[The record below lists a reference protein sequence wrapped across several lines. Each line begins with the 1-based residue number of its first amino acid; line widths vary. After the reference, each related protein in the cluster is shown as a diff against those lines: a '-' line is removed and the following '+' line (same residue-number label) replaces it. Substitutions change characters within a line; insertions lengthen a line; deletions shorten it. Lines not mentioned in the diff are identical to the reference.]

1 MSNNKDKNLNNTKQE
16 FNNPLDKKG
25 KLGNHKLLIC
35 LGVIF
40 LIVGLVFIYFGV
52 NSEEPKIKVEKP
64 INEEAVYEYLEQ
76 YSNYNDVIKPMAFN
90 DFWPNEYLEINL
102 ESKEISYFKDSNLI
116 TKVEYDK
123 KKKKNNNIITFKDEK
138 DNFST
143 FPEIEN
149 IESLVFKSYKDIIN
163 KEKIDKDEKK
173 LSLIYNALVGNKSA
187 YIVFG
192 KDKRRNEWKYFTLRD
207 FPTYVLNINDL
218 VGQHIDSINNNAT
231 SSLYAQ
237 INKHVICISSID
249 AVSYNYRDNMIY
261 CGNKE
266 VSAKKEKERKELQ
279 IDFLEKESV
288 AGWLLVKRHEQE
300 SADDSDEKIT
310 NLAGKLRALDYYKS
324 YNNNYVYISDSTY
337 NKLSDFKW
345 NEIVEEDKDLSS
357 ILIWIGVFF
366 IIIGSIMI
374 GCGIF
379 TNKRNE
385 VNNEDH
391 QEGRL
396 SLVRRLFKKKQG
408 EEVNDSTHELKEE
421 KITDVETPYNVDK
434 RAIIEEYK
442 SSKEYQQ
449 VLEKSKESAINAFK
463 EGREY
468 KNLEIRSNNWLTLIG
483 KTNDKDVIL
492 FLQKIKEKHPNFPRI
507 YTVNDIY
514 SQDLNN
520 DDKQIKEILS
530 NLDKIKGNGGELSK
544 YYKNLNT
551 RIEKI
556 NKLEEDYNALNK
568 KYSTIKSVVEEF
580 TQRKEY
586 GIIKGEKELKI
597 WERLAIMLWSIELS
611 NEILNGFGEKS
622 IISESLNK
630 TINQHHEDVMQTFV
644 TRLFISYIN
653 DSSKKADA
661 FKIDSN
667 KLVEEKQKNLMEQYN
682 ISVKDFSDA
691 YRNFIANLDS
701 HYTKVKEEND
711 YFKIL
716 KEKLA
721 DKFIDNHDKIK
732 DKGEYLS
739 LLIAMGYH
747 ISDYIEYKNR
757 TNSTIDFYPNVK
769 YILSNMDLSVFDNT
783 EFRHNDPAYSGNY
796 TNRVYEWLR
805 EVGVE
810 HLQALVEDKLIIP

>member
-35 LGVIF
+35 LGGIF
-40 LIVGLVFIYFGV
+40 FIVGLVFIYFGF
-52 NSEEPKIKVEKP
+52 NSEESKIKIEKP
-64 INEEAVYEYLEQ
+64 INEEAVYEYLKQ
-76 YSNYNDVIKPMAFN
+76 SSNYNDVVKPMAFN

-116 TKVEYDK
+116 TKVGYDK

-149 IESLVFKSYKDIIN
+149 IDSLVLKSYKDVIN
-163 KEKIDKDEKK
+163 KEKIDEDEKK

-192 KDKRRNEWKYFTLRD
+192 KDKKGKGWRFFTPRD
-207 FPTYVLNINDL
+207 FPDYVLNINNL

-231 SSLYAQ
+231 LSSLNKE
-237 INKHVICISSID
+237 IKKHVICISSID
-249 AVSYNYRDNMIY
+249 AVSYNYRVNKIY
-261 CGNKE
+261 CGDKE
-266 VSAKKEKERKELQ
+266 ISANTPEERKELQ
-279 IDFLEKESV
+279 MDSLEKKSV
-288 AGWLLVKRHEQE
+288 AGWLLMKRHKQE
-300 SADDSDEKIT
+300 SAKP
-310 NLAGKLRALDYYKS
+310 NLADKIRALDYYKD
-324 YNNNYVYISDSTY
+324 YNDNYVYISDSTY

-357 ILIWIGVFF
+357 ILIWIGAFF
-366 IIIGSIMI
+366 IIIGPIMI

-379 TNKRNE
+379 IKKRKE
-385 VNNEDH
+385 VNNENQ
-391 QEGRL
+391 QEGKL
-396 SLVRRLFKKKQG
+396 SLVLRRIFKKKQG

-421 KITDVETPYNVDK
+421 KITDVEKPYNVDK

-442 SSKEYQQ
+442 RSKEYKQ
-449 VLEKSKESAINAFK
+449 VLEESKESAINAFK

-483 KTNDKDVIL
+483 KTNDI
-492 FLQKIKEKHPNFPRI
+492 
-507 YTVNDIY
+507 
-514 SQDLNN
+514 NN
-520 DDKQIKEILS
+520 DEKQIKEILS
-530 NLDKIKGNGGELSK
+530 NLDKIKGDGGKLSK
-544 YYKNLNT
+544 YYQNLNT

-580 TQRKEY
+580 THRKEY

-701 HYTKVKEEND
+701 HYTKVKEENA

-783 EFRHNDPAYSGNY
+783 EFRHNDPEYSGNY

>member
-1 MSNNKDKNLNNTKQE
+1 M
-16 FNNPLDKKG
+16 
-25 KLGNHKLLIC
+25 
-35 LGVIF
+35 
-40 LIVGLVFIYFGV
+40 
-52 NSEEPKIKVEKP
+52 
-64 INEEAVYEYLEQ
+64 
-76 YSNYNDVIKPMAFN
+76 
-90 DFWPNEYLEINL
+90 
-102 ESKEISYFKDSNLI
+102 
-116 TKVEYDK
+116 
-123 KKKKNNNIITFKDEK
+123 
-138 DNFST
+138 
-143 FPEIEN
+143 
-149 IESLVFKSYKDIIN
+149 
-163 KEKIDKDEKK
+163 
-173 LSLIYNALVGNKSA
+173 
-187 YIVFG
+187 
-192 KDKRRNEWKYFTLRD
+192 
-207 FPTYVLNINDL
+207 
-218 VGQHIDSINNNAT
+218 
-231 SSLYAQ
+231 
-237 INKHVICISSID
+237 
-249 AVSYNYRDNMIY
+249 
-261 CGNKE
+261 
-266 VSAKKEKERKELQ
+266 
-279 IDFLEKESV
+279 
-288 AGWLLVKRHEQE
+288 
-300 SADDSDEKIT
+300 
-310 NLAGKLRALDYYKS
+310 
-324 YNNNYVYISDSTY
+324 
-337 NKLSDFKW
+337 
-345 NEIVEEDKDLSS
+345 
-357 ILIWIGVFF
+357 
-366 IIIGSIMI
+366 
-374 GCGIF
+374 
-379 TNKRNE
+379 
-385 VNNEDH
+385 
-391 QEGRL
+391 
-396 SLVRRLFKKKQG
+396 
-408 EEVNDSTHELKEE
+408 KEE
-421 KITDVETPYNVDK
+421 KITNVEKPYNVDK
-434 RAIIEEYK
+434 QAIIEEYK
-442 SSKEYQQ
+442 RSKEYKQ
-449 VLEKSKESAINAFK
+449 VLEESKESAINAFK
-463 EGREY
+463 EGIEY

-483 KTNDKDVIL
+483 KTNDKGVIL
-492 FLQKIKEKHPNFPRI
+492 LLQKIKEMHPNFPRI

-520 DDKQIKEILS
+520 DEKQIKEILS
-530 NLDKIKGNGGELSK
+530 NLDKIKGNGGKLSK
-544 YYKNLNT
+544 YYQNLNIK
-551 RIEKI
+551 IEKI

-732 DKGEYLS
+732 DKGEYIS